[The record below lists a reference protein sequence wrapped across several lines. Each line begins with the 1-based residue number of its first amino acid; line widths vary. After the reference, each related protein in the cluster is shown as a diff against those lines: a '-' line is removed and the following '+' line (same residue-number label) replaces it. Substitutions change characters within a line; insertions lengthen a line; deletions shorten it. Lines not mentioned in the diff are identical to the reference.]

1 MFDLC
6 ILYLCICIF
15 VYLVFVLFCICT
27 FVYLPPAPVPRM
39 VHMLATRC
47 LITKI
52 RFNDLLSPT
61 NDRDSSISLR
71 DHVKPSLVI
80 FKMAK
85 FGVILYK
92 VLVPT
97 IPIMIQNVLN

>member
-1 MFDLC
+1 M
-6 ILYLCICIF
+6 
-15 VYLVFVLFCICT
+15 YLVFVYLRIC
-27 FVYLPPAPVPRM
+27 VSASCSCPPNGAR
-39 VHMLATRC
+39 MLATRC

-85 FGVILYK
+85 LGVILYK